1 MKKKIGNAS
10 GIESKK
16 KKETERQR
24 REGAMPMPAVSGP
37 RALHTGDRVS
47 LHLYDG
53 AACLCSETVY
63 NEAGAEQTRLVVAGH
78 SPPSPP
84 RYVSTPRAPS
94 PLPPLES
101 V

>member
-1 MKKKIGNAS
+1 
-10 GIESKK
+10 
-16 KKETERQR
+16 
-24 REGAMPMPAVSGP
+24 MPMPAVSGP

-101 V
+101 VLLLLSFCCTESFACNVLLDAVLW